1 MLTLHYPSN
10 GHHTGENSVL
20 LVGQTIPGDS
30 VELTVNGQKQSS
42 VQVSPAGYI
51 GASASLTFGENTI
64 ELNSSSGKGS
74 VSQVVHRLS
83 AAPPSQASIWPAR
96 IGGIAGFSSD
106 INVEANAT
114 QVALKGE
121 VSSPASQLS
130 WETLFSDS
138 VSKPALASSVMPM
151 VPAGTGNA
159 VLDSRVNLFGQL
171 HRTEI
176 DRIPLARCWFSSR
189 YTLAAGVQQLTVL
202 ADGQPVGN
210 IAIDVWPAEKTGVV
224 VDETACRTAPT
235 TNANRYKPLLVG
247 SQVTI
252 IGQITRGGDTW
263 VAVRLPNQLTGW
275 LQAEGVEVVT
285 GYQLQSSIAIR
296 NPLIVDNNVLRV
308 EVATAHPP
316 AGQWQTTSNDVIVT
330 LDNTVAQCDVIKQP
344 NQGSLHLAQTG
355 PVTTQLTWQS
365 VTPIAGVVPAV
376 SHVVQDG
383 SQPPV
388 AGSSLSYALKL
399 LPVDPKQWRILLD
412 PGHGGSETGATA
424 PNGQTEAVLNLG
436 VAKACQAAMLKAGFT
451 HVDLSRLGD
460 VDVSLGD
467 RVQQVER
474 GDYHVCLSLHHNAL
488 PDGRDPF
495 NHQGL
500 AVFYYHGHARPLA
513 EHLATTLAE
522 NLNAP
527 LDGLYWDNL
536 AMTRVHSGI
545 GILIEWG
552 YLTHPEDAERV
563 LADGFA
569 NNAADALVNSLWGF
583 NSLA

>member
-1 MLTLHYPSN
+1 
-10 GHHTGENSVL
+10 
-20 LVGQTIPGDS
+20 
-30 VELTVNGQKQSS
+30 
-42 VQVSPAGYI
+42 
-51 GASASLTFGENTI
+51 
-64 ELNSSSGKGS
+64 
-74 VSQVVHRLS
+74 
-83 AAPPSQASIWPAR
+83 
-96 IGGIAGFSSD
+96 
-106 INVEANAT
+106 
-114 QVALKGE
+114 
-121 VSSPASQLS
+121 
-130 WETLFSDS
+130 
-138 VSKPALASSVMPM
+138 
-151 VPAGTGNA
+151 
-159 VLDSRVNLFGQL
+159 
-171 HRTEI
+171 
-176 DRIPLARCWFSSR
+176 
-189 YTLAAGVQQLTVL
+189 
-202 ADGQPVGN
+202 
-210 IAIDVWPAEKTGVV
+210 
-224 VDETACRTAPT
+224 
-235 TNANRYKPLLVG
+235 
-247 SQVTI
+247 
-252 IGQITRGGDTW
+252 
-263 VAVRLPNQLTGW
+263 
-275 LQAEGVEVVT
+275 
-285 GYQLQSSIAIR
+285 
-296 NPLIVDNNVLRV
+296 
-308 EVATAHPP
+308 VATAHPP